1 MAEILKPS
9 NLSLTWASGGDVL
22 NPGDT
27 KYATGWQVE
36 IPPRQWVN
44 YLDNRQD
51 TALAHINQHGVVAWD
66 NTTEYQEDKS
76 YVQGTTNGTVYRCVQ
91 THGGTVGTS
100 HDPETDVGNVYWIV
114 AFASAG
120 DFYTK
125 TEADST
131 FLAKASN
138 LGDLPSAPDAR
149 TNLSV
154 YSKAETYTKVEV
166 DGKTTV
172 ASTAQSQAWSSNT
185 TLITPQRLKES
196 FQGSNQSLTDVGFQ
210 KTPGGQIEQWGYIAA
225 TSPDAVYPVTFPI
238 AFPSQVFS
246 VVACFGYNTAKAEY
260 TVVAEVL
267 SPNTTGFSASRQD
280 IVSSS
285 GSIPTGRIYWRAC
298 GV

>member
-36 IPPRQWVN
+36 IPPRQWFN

-51 TALAHINQHGVVAWD
+51 SAIAHINQRGVAAWD

-76 YVQGTTNGTVYRCVQ
+76 YVQGVTNGTVYRCVQ
-91 THGGTVGTS
+91 THTNQN
-100 HDPETDVGNVYWIV
+100 PETDVSNTYWIV

-125 TEADST
+125 TEADDT

-138 LGDLPSAPDAR
+138 LSDLPSTPDAR
-149 TNLSV
+149 TNLNV
-154 YSKAETYTKVEV
+154 YSKAETYTKAEV

-172 ASTAQSQAWSSNT
+172 ASTTQAQALASNT
-185 TLITPQRLKES
+185 TLLTPLRLAEAFK
-196 FQGSNQSLTDVGFQ
+196 GANQTLSATGKQVL
-210 KTPGGQIEQWGYIAA
+210 PGGFIMQWTTLT
-225 TSPDAVYPVTFPI
+225 TSVSGFSTFTFPTT
-238 AFPSQVFS
+238 FPNGLIGAVASSADNAGSPTQRSYTTVGPGTSSNVKVYATNSAGSQVAVAVF
-246 VVACFGYNTAKAEY
+246 VVA
-260 TVVAEVL
+260 
-267 SPNTTGFSASRQD
+267 
-280 IVSSS
+280 I
-285 GSIPTGRIYWRAC
+285 GS
-298 GV
+298 